1 MADINELYKDIY
13 TVKAQMSNL
22 SNLID
27 RLDTTIEKLTE
38 VSSNISQLLA
48 VQSNR
53 LEHLEKMSADLSSE
67 IDSND
72 RNVQGQ
78 LNHLEKEI
86 YKEIETS
93 HSILLSEIKQMK
105 ESNQKQLDSLN
116 EKLAFVERWMWIVS
130 GGAAVVGF
138 ILSKISIK
146 FFGV

>member
-146 FFGV
+146 FFGA